1 MITSLCARILQST
14 KEDNDMTRIKSKTSN
29 QNRSI
34 EIMTRWVNGTGT
46 PPPNWLPS
54 LTAEPIP
61 KILQELS
68 LPHPERPRGSAA
80 MLHIS
85 GAKARLKDMRI
96 GAWTIAPHC
105 NWRYV
110 RASEGSVYWVPESV
124 DLPENLFVPYS
135 NALYSVVLEKAK

>member
-1 MITSLCARILQST
+1 
-14 KEDNDMTRIKSKTSN
+14 MTRIKSKTSN
-29 QNRSI
+29 QKRSI
-34 EIMTRWVNGTGT
+34 VSMTRWVDGTGAL
-46 PPPNWLPS
+46 PLDWLPS

-61 KILQELS
+61 TILQELS
-68 LPHPERPRGSAA
+68 LPHPERPRGSTA

-135 NALYSVVLEKAK
+135 NALYSVALEKAK

>member
-1 MITSLCARILQST
+1 
-14 KEDNDMTRIKSKTSN
+14 MTRIKSETPDQK
-29 QNRSI
+29 RSI
-34 EIMTRWVNGTGT
+34 ESMTRWVNGTGT
-46 PPPNWLPS
+46 LPPDWLPS

-61 KILQELS
+61 TILQELS
-68 LPHPERPRGSAA
+68 LPHPERPLGSAA

-85 GAKARLKDMRI
+85 GARARLKDMRI

-110 RASEGSVYWVPESV
+110 RAGEGGVYWVPESI

-135 NALYSVVLEKAK
+135 NAF